1 MERFELLEKII
12 HLTTAFT
19 LGQLEIETHATYM
32 QIYSIDKKGLRHS
45 TFGSTELC
53 SMLDTLN
60 YHHYFTSKN
69 GICLLYIF

>member
-19 LGQLEIETHATYM
+19 LGHLEIETHETHM
-32 QIYSIDKKGLRHS
+32 QIYSIDKAGLRRS

-60 YHHYFTSKN
+60 YNHYFTAEN
-69 GICLLYIF
+69 GICSLYIF